1 MFITLLGLLGPGV
14 PAWWLGLLLR
24 SDGLT
29 LYLDELPEVNVV
41 ADVVDTA
48 SVASVEFQINGLRA
62 RVENVFPYALAGTW
76 GENEPKGEGTVGKVE
91 VCTCEICTCL
101 YLKSIDSKSGG
112 GRYLLHTSSYLLP
125 CLCSVICKVCRC
137 IFHVAGHAQ
146 SKRKHMEKS

>member
-1 MFITLLGLLGPGV
+1 M
-14 PAWWLGLLLR
+14 
-24 SDGLT
+24 
-29 LYLDELPEVNVV
+29 

-48 SVASVEFQINGLRA
+48 SVASVEFQINGRRA

-112 GRYLLHTSSYLLP
+112 GRYLLHTSSYLFL
-125 CLCSVICKVCRC
+125 CLCSVICKVYV
-137 IFHVAGHAQ
+137 VASFMLQAMPKVRGNIW
-146 SKRKHMEKS
+146 KSHDLIHL